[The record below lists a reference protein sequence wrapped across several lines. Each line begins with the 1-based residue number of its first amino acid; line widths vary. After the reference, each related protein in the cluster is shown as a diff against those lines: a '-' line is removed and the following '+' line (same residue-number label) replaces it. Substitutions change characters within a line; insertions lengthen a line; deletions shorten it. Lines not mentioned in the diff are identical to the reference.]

1 MLPILTC
8 AAVLAAG
15 GARPVAAQDGPEWEL
30 QRCIWSCLSAFG
42 PADNPAY
49 AACVAQ
55 RCPPEAA
62 PAPVPWASGPT
73 ADGRGAFAGTRSEAD
88 PDVLFYL
95 FCAPGGQR
103 ILQLAGV
110 EGGPGPNALVLA
122 VDGQGFP
129 VSFTGAGDGAGDLSV
144 LASLPPGAPLL
155 GALMRGQSLEIRNG
169 AGFALGRFGLAGA
182 GPAISGALARCR

>member
-1 MLPILTC
+1 MLPILAC
-8 AAVLAAG
+8 AGMLAAG
-15 GARPVAAQDGPEWEL
+15 MPRPAAAQEGPEWEL

-42 PADNPAY
+42 PADTPAY

-55 RCPPEAA
+55 RCPSEAA

-110 EGGPGPNALVLA
+110 EGSPGPNILMLA

-129 VSFTGAGDGAGDLSV
+129 VSFTGAGDLSA

-155 GALMRGQSLEIRNG
+155 GALMRGRSLEIRNG
-169 AGFALGRFGLAGA
+169 AGYTLGRFGLAGA
-182 GPAISGALARCR
+182 GPAISGALALCR